1 MSDLQQRLDRL
12 DRLLRAL
19 DGAGSILIMPHN
31 DPDPDAIAA
40 SVALR
45 HLLVERLG
53 ISVEVAYQGII
64 GRAENKALVRY
75 LGNPLQRLP
84 TDPDARGS
92 APVALV
98 DTQPGSGNNALPPD
112 SPATIVIDHHPPR
125 QSAAR
130 VAFTD
135 IRPDYGATSTILTE
149 YLQAANIEMAPPL
162 STALFYGIKTDT
174 DGLGRGASQA
184 DVTAYFYLQPMV
196 DVEGLVAIEHAQV
209 PADYFRSF
217 DSALQAARVRDGVVT
232 AYLGPVDYPDLAA
245 EMADLLSRLERS
257 EWVICLGEY
266 KGVIIVSVRTR
277 SPQGGAEHLVQAV
290 VGPGGTAGGHGAMA
304 GAQIPLAG
312 EVPEH
317 LAQRVIQRV
326 LEHLN
331 VPAGT
336 VAYPII

>member
-1 MSDLQQRLDRL
+1 MPDLQERL

-45 HLLVERLG
+45 HLLVERRC
-53 ISVEVAYQGII
+53 ISVDIAYQGII

-75 LGNPLQRLP
+75 LGNPLRRLLADSDLRDWA
-84 TDPDARGS
+84 T
-92 APVALV
+92 VALV

-112 SPATIVIDHHPPR
+112 SPVTIVIDHHPPC
-125 QSAAR
+125 QSAAS

-174 DGLGRGASQA
+174 HGLARGASQA
-184 DVTAYFYLQPMV
+184 DVTAYLYLQPMV

-217 DSALQAARVRDGVVT
+217 DSALQAARVRDGIVT
-232 AYLGPVDYPDLAA
+232 AYMGPVDYPDLAA

-266 KGVIIVSVRTR
+266 KGVMIMSVRTR
-277 SPQGGAEHLVQAV
+277 NPRGGAEHLVQAV
-290 VGPGGTAGGHGAMA
+290 AGPGGTAGGHGPNA
-304 GAQIPLAG
+304 GAQIPLKG
-312 EVPEH
+312 EPAEH
-317 LAQRVIQRV
+317 LALRVIQRV
-326 LEHLN
+326 LEHLG

-336 VAYPII
+336 VADPII